1 MTRQAKPVDPI
12 NHIVGR
18 RLRLK
23 REFLGINQT
32 VLGEEIGVSRIKIGQ
47 FESGNSPVPAST
59 LYKLAQY
66 FKVDVSFFFKEE
78 EEEVHNTTKTVI
90 SLQELDPLLNRESIS
105 LLKNFGAM
113 NDTDVRKKFAAVME
127 RASELMAVKK

>member
-1 MTRQAKPVDPI
+1 M
-12 NHIVGR
+12 
-18 RLRLK
+18 
-23 REFLGINQT
+23 
-32 VLGEEIGVSRIKIGQ
+32 
-47 FESGNSPVPAST
+47 
-59 LYKLAQY
+59 
-66 FKVDVSFFFKEE
+66 
-78 EEEVHNTTKTVI
+78 I